1 MMMNK
6 SREGEVLAIQ
16 KVTCGVHCPNQG
28 AAENGREANTHFSRI
43 AGLN

>member
-6 SREGEVLAIQ
+6 SREGEVPAIQ

-28 AAENGREANTHFSRI
+28 AAENGRGANTRCSRT